1 MKGFINLIKPKNVS
15 SAYAVG
21 AVKKKFNLPCGHM
34 GTLDPMA
41 SGVLPVGIDQTSRLF
56 PFLLDKKKTYIARFI
71 FGKTTDTLD
80 VTGLIMGET
89 NIVPNAEEIKKVL
102 PSLTGEVMQVPPKY
116 SAKCVNGKR
125 GYQLS
130 RKGIEFELPPKK
142 VIIDELELLG
152 KTGDNEYEFKIVCG
166 GGTYVRSICRDIAFL
181 CNSLGVM
188 SALERT
194 ASGVF
199 TIENGVEIEEFIN
212 SNNPEKYLLPADI
225 AVNFE
230 KLVLTD
236 AQAQKILDGIYL
248 DYGFKD
254 GIYRVY
260 KGEEFWGIG
269 HANEGALR
277 IKPYVR

>member
-1 MKGFINLIKPKNVS
+1 MKGFINLIKPKGVS

-21 AVKKKFNLPCGHM
+21 AVKKKFHLPCGHM

-56 PFLLDKKKTYIARFI
+56 PFLLDKKKTYLANFT
-71 FGKTTDTLD
+71 FGYTTDTLD
-80 VTGLIMGET
+80 VTGEVTDRTSNLPTYSQIEG
-89 NIVPNAEEIKKVL
+89 VL
-102 PSLTGEVMQVPPKY
+102 SSLTGEVMQVPPKY

-130 RKGIEFELPPKK
+130 RQGVEFELSPKK
-142 VIIDELELLG
+142 VIIDSLELVSQVG
-152 KTGDNEYEFKIVCG
+152 ENEYQFKIVCG
-166 GGTYVRSICRDIAFL
+166 GGTYVRSICRDVATL
-181 CNSLGVM
+181 CGSLGAM

-194 ASGVF
+194 QSGVF
-199 TIENGVEIEEFIN
+199 NLSNGVTVEQFIN
-212 SNNPEKYLLPADI
+212 SENPEKYLLPPDI

-230 KLVLTD
+230 KLILTE

-260 KGEEFWGIG
+260 NGEEFWGIG
-269 HANEGALR
+269 HANGGSLR